1 MKAKTYLLALPAA
14 LALGALASA
23 QDVQRFCPPNPNST
37 GSPAVLACG
46 GSASIR
52 MNDTCLQVFSVPRGS
67 TGLFLFGDT
76 RQRALPFGAGNLCV
90 TGDVHRL
97 PPVLADSHCC
107 AHYDVDLWYAP
118 ETRFIQA
125 GETWHFQY
133 LYWDHGAGQRNLS
146 SGLAITFAP

>member
-1 MKAKTYLLALPAA
+1 M
-14 LALGALASA
+14 
-23 QDVQRFCPPNPNST
+23 
-37 GSPAVLACG
+37 LACG